1 MLDHQNRME
10 LLGSLGH
17 GLHLGWLRP
26 LELMFLAQF
35 ASLHAA
41 TSLELSSWL
50 ICILEHII
58 YRERDRYIYRERERE
73 RERERLIYRT
83 TRTDQGSGRR
93 LIVTSHLVNP
103 IRLDNIGE
111 HHNEY
116 VFRGKNPSIRGFER
130 APLEGVL

>member
-1 MLDHQNRME
+1 ME

-17 GLHLGWLRP
+17 GRHLGWLRP
-26 LELMFLAQF
+26 LELMFF
-35 ASLHAA
+35 SP
-41 TSLELSSWL
+41 
-50 ICILEHII
+50 ICKPTCSHLPRVIFMVDLYSRTYNI
-58 YRERDRYIYRERERE
+58 YIYRERERK
-73 RERERLIYRT
+73 RERLIYRT

-93 LIVTSHLVNP
+93 LIVTSHLVSP

-130 APLEGVL
+130 APLGSEFC